1 MGDKCEISRNSA
13 IEHNF
18 PGPAR
23 QDKTNWTF
31 PTVQSERQSAVMER
45 QRRCWGQNL
54 ESLITDPPPAL
65 LLHLKI
71 SDPDTLHS
79 ALDPPYT
86 VIRKISV

>member
-1 MGDKCEISRNSA
+1 MGDKCEISCNSA

-23 QDKTNWTF
+23 LFQDKLDFSNVAEWTAECSDGK
-31 PTVQSERQSAVMER
+31 TKAV
-45 QRRCWGQNL
+45 QNL

-79 ALDPPYT
+79 ALDSPYT
-86 VIRKISV
+86 VIGKINV